1 MFTSFTSLL
10 GESITYV
17 FMMRSYSA
25 DEVNAGA
32 HDSEP
37 DIDADKLFGDTSFSL
52 DDMTHDQVRP
62 FLLLQFNC
70 LFSCFN
76 RF

>member
-1 MFTSFTSLL
+1 
-10 GESITYV
+10 
-17 FMMRSYSA
+17 MMRSYSA

-37 DIDADKLFGDTSFSL
+37 DIDANKLFGDTSFSL

-62 FLLLQFNC
+62 FLLL
-70 LFSCFN
+70 
-76 RF
+76 